1 MISFDVGRMRVK
13 IYDKLSNTDEL
24 AVHAR
29 IFMSSVNYSLVRV
42 LLKMSNEERCFLKLH
57 IFPYLKVRKKKKFN
71 SKRVK

>member
-42 LLKMSNEERCFLKLH
+42 LLKMSNEERCFLNITYIS
-57 IFPYLKVRKKKKFN
+57 IFKGAQKEKI
-71 SKRVK
+71 